1 MIVAQP
7 SATYK
12 QVVPD
17 VNHVLSGLNVM
28 FCKTVDDVSNAHT
41 LIVQLEQY
49 ASAMRRRIL
58 VCPTFAHVKLDEEAV
73 ARDLPTAGVPPAF
86 LEHAVP
92 MPDAATM
99 RTTIH
104 GCGRR

>member
-12 QVVPD
+12 QVVHD

-41 LIVQLEQY
+41 LIVQPQQCG
-49 ASAMRRRIL
+49 AAMRRRIL

-73 ARDLPTAGVPPAF
+73 ARDLPTTGVPPAF
-86 LEHAVP
+86 
-92 MPDAATM
+92 
-99 RTTIH
+99 I
-104 GCGRR
+104 